1 MNCDAV
7 VTALEDG
14 TSASMLKNL
23 TSGKPLVSYKS
34 LDFKKG
40 IDHEAV
46 SAHDSILKNLLIINP
61 TGIYSQKVIHTALVT
76 VLEAGGLKSDAE
88 VDAYKIRV
96 MLSHIRLM
104 SQRNLPVHLTE
115 HVAASCS
122 RLVALLSVDKDK
134 DSARPQAS
142 THTTQTPTIAYL
154 NSCSPEHD
162 MQVCSPWLGAPF
174 VNQMHGVWAQ
184 TCMHNETNDAY
195 VINDTCLCYGSLK
208 PMFQFVWYW
217 FDCLCASAPIVL

>member
-1 MNCDAV
+1 MAEATIHIRRSPSSVNCDAV
-7 VTALEDG
+7 ATALEDG
-14 TSASMLKNL
+14 TSAAMIKNL
-23 TSGKPLVSYKS
+23 TSDKPLISYKS

-46 SAHDSILKNLLIINP
+46 SAHEGLLKNLLILNP
-61 TGIYSQKVIHTALVT
+61 VGIYSQKVIQTALVT

-96 MLSHIRLM
+96 MMSHLRLM
-104 SQRNLPVHLTE
+104 SQRNLPAHLPE

-122 RLVALLSVDKDK
+122 RLIALLSVDKG
-134 DSARPQAS
+134 SAGHQAS
-142 THTTQTPTIAYL
+142 KHTTQTPTIAYF
-154 NSCSPEHD
+154 NNCSHEHE

-184 TCMHNETNDAY
+184 T
-195 VINDTCLCYGSLK
+195 
-208 PMFQFVWYW
+208 
-217 FDCLCASAPIVL
+217 